1 MNEKLKQFYDVV
13 SKNPNIKGI
22 PASYEEF
29 ATAMSDSNVSNS
41 FYKAISQ
48 NPNIKGLPSTYDEF
62 ASGLGLKKKEPTQ
75 GSGRLGVT
83 PSPSASSGS
92 LTERLA
98 AAPPIPKGATV
109 DVPMGG
115 VPKRIQEQ
123 RIEVAQPPIGN
134 VPLQPLEEREAE
146 RQQLYEPSQVS
157 KRLSNLAVEFDTVLP
172 AIDAWQRSAG
182 QALFGKFSSEQTNE
196 AERAMMIAQEIN
208 LQDLE
213 SRLQEGTEGSIIGSI
228 KKGDLPALAYGIFD
242 ASMGVLRSGV
252 VGGATF
258 GGGLIP
264 DMMAQTTRSFNKAK
278 AESLGLTPDQLI
290 EQGKEEVAIPSAIG
304 AMGGALELVGL
315 KGITGAITQKVATKA
330 GKQIAT
336 SVLAMGG
343 EGSTEWL
350 QAGLEKANESLAQ
363 GKSVEDASKDAVS
376 FMFSEEGAE
385 AALKGVAGAGGAIA
399 VSKGVRLL
407 VDAKEKLNAG
417 QPLTAAEVQEIAV
430 ADIESGGAVS
440 AALDNLAAIGGITQE
455 QRDAVAADIDAMA
468 AAYDKVPAEFAANAA
483 TIAPI
488 ILQKQG
494 IDAEIAAKTAEKMQV
509 DEAFHS
515 GIDEQINALEAQ
527 KKALNEQIQAIATTN
542 TAIQEMTSANQEAIL
557 SAVNTLGD
565 NETRKFKFAAL
576 EDVPS
581 AFRDRAKKTSAT
593 TGTNVDYGK
602 GIRGLFNSLLGINGK
617 VSETKGA
624 EFFEIEVSGKEL
636 RDLAN
641 VQQATTQQEE
651 TTPTQNQ
658 PTPTQVGEVAEPTQ
672 AEGGGVVEGV
682 QADSVE
688 QITPQA
694 NETETTIEEAS
705 PEGSVLAEVRDG
717 GTQDEGGQEGA
728 SLRTQE
734 EITQTQDNAAEQQS
748 GTLREASVQVEPEGA
763 GNSDMSSLDEA
774 ELQDG
779 QEPQS
784 EEQKQKVINAGGIP
798 AAKLLNSEGNLPEA
812 RQKLS
817 DYLKDMPKEVGKVLN
832 KAANKQALKLV
843 NEAQTEKQ
851 MDRAIEYIDKLIKN
865 QSFRD
870 AVEAASD
877 AVDKAPDKLSRYA
890 QMGNLVKAIANIKVR
905 GIDDVA
911 LLKKMAEILSN
922 PKQTAPFQLQELVNE
937 VNDYLIKKA
946 DPKGLGTQEDVLKA
960 FKNATTEKAKDADG
974 KTITQPKALDTARK
988 IKNQATRIA
997 EIEAAMVDTITDE
1010 DVLSDLRTQIEAE
1023 KNRIN
1028 DASDKLK
1035 AEMAVDRD
1043 ANIRFVKEIVRIA
1056 QNTDMFSKALYEASI
1071 KPIQQTDGWE
1081 NQLEKAD
1088 YYTSVKYR
1096 NAFEN
1101 VALGYV
1107 PRYFFRE
1114 VTVPLTN
1121 FGKVDATIKI
1131 AEAATP
1137 KQNAAAK
1144 VLRSA
1149 KSAFAEMSTLMS
1161 DAFGLGTPKDKDLVG
1176 DGKQLT
1182 KEQITK
1188 KIQAKHAQYID
1199 AMYGLENEAVF
1210 LDNFVAPT
1218 QNAFENKDTSVQ
1230 NVMNRFYKEAGI
1242 TQATMALGTARNAK
1256 LESFYKT
1263 FYYLLQQE
1271 ANANGKEGSNV
1282 LKEQLAIIKDSK
1294 VKSSIPDFKL
1304 AIIERI
1310 DKKYPKGVT
1319 EDNLTAKEKKM
1330 VAAYKNAIETLRPLQ
1345 EQANIRRGLDFNPV
1359 AEYVPH
1365 TGLEYGFT
1373 ARDMR
1378 GETVDFDQTNS
1389 MLSDT
1394 GNVDYKKPKIRSDR
1408 GISRVENATPFV
1420 YNPDLPTILG
1430 IAANDV
1436 MTDYYLFP
1444 QIYSAQRA
1452 LSEASKTTG
1461 SAMPDALRTRYEQMI
1476 KMQGAGFKG
1485 KVFRAVGG
1493 ILRAAYANVLMRPIR
1508 IAQEMVGGFFNYKA
1522 TGKHGK
1528 LSRLP
1533 KDVADAIKLS
1543 AGNGYKELVDL
1554 AKKDAYSDVIEFEET
1569 QMEKTKSIGKKVFDL
1584 ITSPDALNDS
1594 SYRRTHMVS
1603 AMRDKFKEIT
1613 GEDISFTKATTDPD
1627 YKQQYADALKEAA
1640 KYAYN
1645 QTYVKY
1651 YSSARLSRP
1660 ARPLSIKGHF
1670 LYDMT
1675 TQGDVALL
1683 ADKMLFVFG
1692 QYAHRMS
1699 QLFHSRFRD
1708 AITDNNY
1715 GRTMALSSVGGF
1727 LMTAVSYQLVKEFRN
1742 YFGGDDEEK
1751 KKAEYR
1757 FKTTLTSPD
1766 YYIAQLTSA
1775 FSFFAMGQYGSI
1787 GRGMA
1792 YLAAYQYSRALKQYE
1807 EKFGTESLAEFKA
1820 TERAMDNAIK
1830 DLTFYQLPKSDYA
1843 FKDSWLQVMFGG
1855 GAFLAEE
1862 ASKIINDVSTL
1873 AFDAAEGDVD
1883 AQKAMYLAGFLYNA
1897 TLSQR
1902 LGLTIP
1908 MLKDLKDGEK
1918 DLNDQNMT
1926 PEALKRKLSK
1936 DKKYASQIFE
1946 DVALKAALD
1955 VVNNRKSQPEAF
1967 NDAYKLVGEALPDMD
1982 EFEREDKLTKQF
1994 NKLLMPTYL
2003 HAIDKEQNPEVRGLM
2018 FREKRDDILGK
2029 LNEAVRVGNESNI
2042 DRYEKMQ
2049 QEMEMYFME
2058 NMDNEKFLKGF
2069 NSVNGKPNQD

>member
-1 MNEKLKQFYDVV
+1 MPDRKKLLQDFYA
-13 SKNPNIKGI
+13 KYAP
-22 PASYEEF
+22 EQEL
-29 ATAMSDSNVSNS
+29 SDERL
-41 FYKAISQ
+41 KAIDSKYGQ
-48 NPNIKGLPSTYDEF
+48 DNDRLLKDFYAKYAPNEQVTPERLDAIYNKY
-62 ASGLGLKKKEPTQ
+62 GLKKKDSTQ
-75 GSGRLGVT
+75 GAGRLGAT

-115 VPKRIQEQ
+115 VPKRTQEQ
-123 RIEVAQPPIGN
+123 RIEVAKPPVGN
-134 VPLQPLEEREAE
+134 VALQPLEEREVE

-157 KRLSNLAVEFDTVLP
+157 KRLSNLAVELEMVLP
-172 AIDAWQRSAG
+172 AIDAWQKSAG
-182 QALFGKFSSEQTNE
+182 QALFSKFSSEQTNE
-196 AERAMMIAQEIN
+196 AERAMMIAQELN

-228 KKGDLPALAYGIFD
+228 QDGDLPALAYGIFD
-242 ASMGVLRSGV
+242 ASMGVVRSAI

-278 AESLGLTPDQLI
+278 AESLGITPDQLI
-290 EQGKEEVAIPSAIG
+290 SQGKEEVGIPSAIG
-304 AMGGALELVGL
+304 AMGGSLELVGL

-350 QAGLEKANESLAQ
+350 QAGLEKANEALGQ
-363 GKSVEDASKDAVS
+363 GKSIEDASKEAVS

-385 AALKGVAGAGGAIA
+385 AALKGVAGAGGTIA
-399 VSKGVRLL
+399 VGKGVKLL
-407 VDAKEKLNAG
+407 VKAKEKIDAG
-417 QPLTAAEVQEIAV
+417 EPLTAAEAQEIAI

-440 AALDNLAAIGGITQE
+440 TALDNLTAIGGITQE
-455 QRDAVAADIDAMA
+455 QRDAVAADIEAMA
-468 AAYDKVPAEFAANAA
+468 AAYDKVPAEYAANAA
-483 TIAPI
+483 KIAPI

-494 IDAEIAAKTAEKMQV
+494 IDAEITAKTAEKMQV
-509 DEAFHS
+509 DEAFH
-515 GIDEQINALEAQ
+515 GAIDEQINALEEQ
-527 KKALNEQIQAIATTN
+527 KKALNEQIQAIATTPVEP
-542 TAIQEMTSANQEAIL
+542 TAT
-557 SAVNTLGD
+557 
-565 NETRKFKFAAL
+565 
-576 EDVPS
+576 
-581 AFRDRAKKTSAT
+581 
-593 TGTNVDYGK
+593 
-602 GIRGLFNSLLGINGK
+602 
-617 VSETKGA
+617 
-624 EFFEIEVSGKEL
+624 
-636 RDLAN
+636 
-641 VQQATTQQEE
+641 QA
-651 TTPTQNQ
+651 
-658 PTPTQVGEVAEPTQ
+658 GEVAEPTRQ
-672 AEGGGVVEGV
+672 EAGGVVEGV

-688 QITPQA
+688 QITPQG
-694 NETETTIEEAS
+694 NETETTIEETS

-717 GTQDEGGQEGA
+717 GTQDEGGQEG
-728 SLRTQE
+728 SELRTQVQE
-734 EITQTQDNAAEQQS
+734 EIGGQDATEQQG
-748 GTLREASVQVEPEGA
+748 GTLRSASVQIESEG
-763 GNSDMSSLDEA
+763 NVDSDMSSLDEA

-784 EEQKQKVINAGGIP
+784 EEQKQKAINAGGIP
-798 AAKLLNSEGNLPEA
+798 AAKLLNADGNLPEA

-817 DYLKDMPKEVGKVLN
+817 DYLKGMPKEVGKVLN

-877 AVDKAPDKLSRYA
+877 AVDKAPKKLSGFA
-890 QMGNLVKAIANIKVR
+890 QTGNLVKAIANIKVR

-937 VNDYLIKKA
+937 VNEYLTKKA
-946 DPKGLGTQEDVLKA
+946 DPKGLSTQEDVLKA
-960 FKNATTEKAKDADG
+960 FKDATTEKVKDADG
-974 KTITQPKALDTARK
+974 KTVTQAKKLDTARK

-1010 DVLSDLRTQIEAE
+1010 ATLADLRTQVEAE

-1028 DASDKLK
+1028 DASEKLK
-1035 AEMAVDRD
+1035 AVMDRD
-1043 ANIRFVKEIVRIA
+1043 MESNVAIIKQIIDSA
-1056 QNTDMFSKALYEASI
+1056 QRTDMFSKALYEAVI

-1081 NQLEKAD
+1081 KQLEKAD
-1088 YYTSVKYR
+1088 YYTSVKYK

-1121 FGKVDATIKI
+1121 FGKVDATVKI

-1137 KQNAAAK
+1137 KQSKAAEA
-1144 VLRSA
+1144 LRSA
-1149 KSAFAEMSTLMS
+1149 KSAFAEMSTLVG

-1188 KIQAKHAQYID
+1188 KLQPKYAQYID

-1230 NVMNRFYKEAGI
+1230 NVMDKFYKEAGI
-1242 TQATMALGTARNAK
+1242 TQASMALDTARNTK

-1282 LKEQLAIIKDSK
+1282 LKEQLDIIKDSK

-1310 DKKYPKGVT
+1310 NKKYPNGVS
-1319 EDNLTAKEKKM
+1319 EKNLSASEKRM
-1330 VAAYKNAIETLRPLQ
+1330 VDAFKNALNTLQPLQ
-1345 EQANIRRGLDFNPV
+1345 EQANIRRGLDFNPI

-1365 TGLEYGFT
+1365 MGLEYGFT

-1394 GNVDYKKPKIRSDR
+1394 GNVDYKKPKIKSDR

-1430 IAANDV
+1430 VAANQV

-1452 LSEASKTTG
+1452 FSEASKTTG
-1461 SAMPDALRTRYEQMI
+1461 SAMPDALRTRYEQMV
-1476 KMQGAGFKG
+1476 KMQGVGFKG

-1508 IAQEMVGGFFNYKA
+1508 IAQEMVGGAFNYAA

-1533 KDVADAIKLS
+1533 KDAADALKLS

-1554 AKKDAYSDVIEFEET
+1554 AKKDAYSDVIQFEET
-1569 QMEKTKSIGKKVFDL
+1569 QVEKAKSIGKKVFDV

-1613 GEDISFTKATTDPD
+1613 GEDISFTKATTDPE

-1670 LYDMT
+1670 LYDTT

-1699 QLFHSRFRD
+1699 QLFHSRLRD
-1708 AITDNNY
+1708 AVTDNNY

-1742 YFGGDDEEK
+1742 YLLGDDEEK
-1751 KKAEYR
+1751 KKAAYR
-1757 FKTTLTSPD
+1757 FNTVMTSPD
-1766 YYIAQLTSA
+1766 YYLAQLTSA

-1792 YLAAYQYSRALKQYE
+1792 YLAAYQYSRALKQYQ
-1807 EKFGTESLAEFKA
+1807 EKFGTEALANLKD
-1820 TERAMDNAIK
+1820 TERAMNNAVK
-1830 DLTFYQLPKSDYA
+1830 DLTFYQLPTTDYG

-1862 ASKIINDVSTL
+1862 SSKIINDVSTL

-1883 AQKAMYLAGFLYNA
+1883 AQKAIYLAGFLYNA

-1902 LGLTIP
+1902 LGVTIP
-1908 MLKDLKDGEK
+1908 MLKDLKDREK
-1918 DLNDQNMT
+1918 ELTDQNMT
-1926 PEALKRKLSK
+1926 PEALKKKLSK
-1936 DKKYASQIFE
+1936 DSKYASQIFE

-1955 VVNNRKSQPEAF
+1955 VVDNRKSQQEAF
-1967 NDAYKLVGEALPDMD
+1967 NEAYKLIGEALPDMD

-2003 HAIDKEQNPEVRGLM
+2003 HAIEKEQNPEVRGLM
-2018 FREKRDDILGK
+2018 FRQKRDDVLGK
-2029 LNEAVRVGNESNI
+2029 LNEAVRVGNDDNI
-2042 DRYEKMQ
+2042 DKYEKMQ

-2058 NMDNEKFLKGF
+2058 SMGNEKFLKGF
-2069 NSVNGKPNQD
+2069 YSVDGEPNQD